1 MSERIRKALEKIGIP
16 GRDLYDLPTSNK
28 TFPDGC
34 NYRIEISG
42 VERPEV
48 LDALIDERDKRDIPV
63 HKLVSMCMGS
73 TLLDD
78 EEIIRFA
85 ELAADAKMEVTAVPG
100 PRPAWDNGRGVATDE
115 GSRCGFRH
123 RGCDQINYFLSDMMR
138 CYELGIRG
146 FMVTDEGLMWI
157 ITQLKRA
164 GELPNDIKVK
174 VSVWTGHANPGGAKV
189 LQMIGADTFNP
200 VGDLTL
206 PMLASIRKV
215 VDIPMDIYVYFFESF
230 GGGNRFWETP
240 EITRIASP
248 CYYKLE
254 PEVSSG
260 IAYKPWVDPNKLSF
274 LAREKVKYAE
284 IIRDLVEKHYPD
296 GKLSEQGVKDLA
308 IPKP

>member
-1 MSERIRKALEKIGIP
+1 
-16 GRDLYDLPTSNK
+16 
-28 TFPDGC
+28 
-34 NYRIEISG
+34 
-42 VERPEV
+42 
-48 LDALIDERDKRDIPV
+48 
-63 HKLVSMCMGS
+63 
-73 TLLDD
+73 
-78 EEIIRFA
+78 
-85 ELAADAKMEVTAVPG
+85 MEVTVVPG
-100 PRPAWDNGRGVATDE
+100 PRPAWDIGRGVATEE

-138 CYELGIRG
+138 CYDLGIRG

-157 ITQLKRA
+157 ITQLKKA
-164 GELPNDIKVK
+164 GELPKDIKVK
-174 VSVWTGHANPGGAKV
+174 VSVWTGHGNPGGAKV
-189 LQMIGADTFNP
+189 LEMIGADTFNP

-206 PMLASIRKV
+206 PMLASIRSV

-240 EITRIASP
+240 EITRIAGP

-260 IAYKPWVDPNKLSF
+260 QAYKPWVDPGKLSF

-284 IIRDLVEKHYPD
+284 IIRDLVEKHYPE
-296 GKLSEQGVKDLA
+296 GRLSEQGAKDLA